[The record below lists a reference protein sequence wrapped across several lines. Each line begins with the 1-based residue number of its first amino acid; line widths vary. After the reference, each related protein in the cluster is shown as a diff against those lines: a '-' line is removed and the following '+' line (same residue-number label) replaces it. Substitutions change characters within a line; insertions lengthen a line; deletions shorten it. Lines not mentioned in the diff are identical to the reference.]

1 MKMNSI
7 ASRGKVVETFSL
19 CAMGVACWLAALIY
33 IELAPKPGTERDT
46 MRLIYTCGYFIA
58 AAGLLLHINKTLP
71 VFLSMLNRWRYEDAP
86 PSMESAWKN
95 LVEEFEF
102 VLNSLVWITIVLTT
116 TTGVAVLANWFTLPG
131 ILLGANGLVWWFAV
145 LALIAFAFWFPAS
158 LNSIFRHF
166 RFLRR
171 QVTTCDF
178 YRPRSIHD
186 LWGLSSIAPD
196 RKFFLFAPD
205 DGFIAGNRKWTFP
218 ALTQNLIAFGSIGSG
233 KTACVMNAFLNQF
246 IASTKLRNESQ
257 PAGGLVL
264 DFKGDYLDKLERL
277 CAKHSREQDLIVL
290 SPVSTHRWNP
300 LDSQEPASE
309 IASRFVSTMK
319 ALGQRDTN
327 TSFFADQSESFVEN
341 AITLLRFSGGPEH
354 PPTIPQIHRLAND
367 MGFLSELINQLPG
380 EEANENRS
388 NPVSR
393 CRVYFCNEFVALPE
407 DTRNSVLGT
416 LNNMLNPLCTEDV
429 ASIVDGPSTI
439 NLAEATIGSKI
450 IYLDLPQARAPKAGR
465 ALGLLLKLSF
475 FAEVRK
481 KKLRSGKYSF
491 FFADEFQ
498 EFFTSD
504 QEASD
509 TRFFAVSREFDH
521 CNLVATQNMNN
532 LTMQGDKKD
541 AVMSLLANIKTKIF
555 LQNSDQQTNSYAS
568 ELFGRHVEELGGGHM
583 GGHAHVVP
591 NLAPGDFIN
600 LKTPSPGICDHCDS
614 YMLIESGSQVDIA
627 NRANRWP
634 IVSV

>member
-1 MKMNSI
+1 MVVYATPNR
-7 ASRGKVVETFSL
+7 SRVVEAFSMFVVG
-19 CAMGVACWLAALIY
+19 ATCWLAALIY
-33 IELAPKPGTERDT
+33 IELTPKNGSERDT
-46 MRLIYTCGYFIA
+46 LRLIYTCGYFVCA
-58 AAGLLLHINKTLP
+58 VGFLLHTKKTLP
-71 VFLSMLNRWRYEDAP
+71 RFLSTLNRWRFEEAP
-86 PSMESAWKN
+86 PSMENAWKN
-95 LVEEFEF
+95 LVEEFDF
-102 VLNSLVWITIVLTT
+102 VLNSVVWILVVLTIST
-116 TTGVAVLANWFTLPG
+116 SVSVVSNWFTLPG
-131 ILLGANGLVWWFAV
+131 IMLGVNGLIWWAAV
-145 LALIAFAFWFPAS
+145 VALVAFAYWFPAS
-158 LNSIFRHF
+158 LNSMFKHY

-171 QVTTCDF
+171 QMATCDF
-178 YRPRSIHD
+178 YQPKSTSD
-186 LWGLSSIAPD
+186 LWKLTGSIPD
-196 RKFFLFAPD
+196 RKFFLFPPK
-205 DGFIAGNRKWTFP
+205 DGFLAGNRPWTFA

-233 KTACVMNAFLNQF
+233 KTACVMNAFLNEF
-246 IASTKLRNESQ
+246 VASSKIKLKTQ
-257 PAGGLVL
+257 AAGGLVL
-264 DFKGDYLDKLERL
+264 DFKGDYLDKLQRL
-277 CAKHSREQDLIVL
+277 CAKHSRDQDLIVL
-290 SPVSTHRWNP
+290 SPGGPHQWNP
-300 LDSQEPASE
+300 LDSDEPASE

-341 AITLLRFSGGPEH
+341 AITLLRFVGGPEQ
-354 PPTIPQIHRLAND
+354 PPTIENIHRLAND
-367 MGFLSELINQLPG
+367 GDFITKMVNQLPG
-380 EEANENRS
+380 ENANANRS

-393 CRVYFCNEFVALPE
+393 CRVYFYNEFASLPE

-416 LNNMLNPLCTEDV
+416 LNNMLNPLCADDA
-429 ASIVDGPSTI
+429 ASIINGPSTVS
-439 NLAEATIGSKI
+439 LADATSGSKI

-465 ALGLLLKLSF
+465 SLGLLLKLSF

-481 KKLRSGKYSF
+481 KKLRSGNYSF

-591 NLAPGDFIN
+591 NLAPGDFIS
-600 LKTPSPGICDHCDS
+600 LKTPSPGVCDHCES
-614 YMLIESGSQVDIA
+614 YLLIESNSQVDIA

-634 IVSV
+634 IVAV